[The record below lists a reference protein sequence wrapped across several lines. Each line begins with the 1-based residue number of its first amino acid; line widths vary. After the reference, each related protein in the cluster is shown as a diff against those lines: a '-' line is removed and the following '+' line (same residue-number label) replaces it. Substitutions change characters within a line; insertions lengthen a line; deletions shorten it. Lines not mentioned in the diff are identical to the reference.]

1 MASPY
6 KALQWC
12 VKNNSETVGHID
24 LRLGQIVYISVFCD
38 ISSTG
43 WFPVYFFVLCLLR
56 DSENHLQGLVR
67 TFFMVDIEWTNFKKV
82 MSHSLNFSMEM
93 SRMHQHL
100 ENWNDMKHELRKF
113 CLADFFFLI
122 YAKLFPY
129 TISDG
134 ESQTFFLPVFLRGG
148 GSVHRLLKNFLY
160 CSEQKKHL
168 LE

>member
-113 CLADFFFLI
+113 CLADFFFWFMLNCFHTQ
-122 YAKLFPY
+122 LVTVNHRRPFCQFSWGEGGLY
-129 TISDG
+129 TG
-134 ESQTFFLPVFLRGG
+134 
-148 GSVHRLLKNFLY
+148 Y
-160 CSEQKKHL
+160 
-168 LE
+168 

>member
-6 KALQWC
+6 KALQCC

-100 ENWNDMKHELRKF
+100 ENWNDMKHELRRF
-113 CLADFFFLI
+113 CLADFFFFWFMLNCFH
-122 YAKLFPY
+122 AQLVTVNHRRPFSQFSWGEGGLY
-129 TISDG
+129 TG
-134 ESQTFFLPVFLRGG
+134 
-148 GSVHRLLKNFLY
+148 Y
-160 CSEQKKHL
+160 
-168 LE
+168 

>member
-113 CLADFFFLI
+113 CLADFFFWFMPNCFHTQLVTVNHRRSFSQFSWGEGG
-122 YAKLFPY
+122 LY
-129 TISDG
+129 TG
-134 ESQTFFLPVFLRGG
+134 
-148 GSVHRLLKNFLY
+148 Y
-160 CSEQKKHL
+160 
-168 LE
+168 